1 MPVKKIRDICFEKND
16 HSKIALFCIAW
27 SWEKQRSKLYIS
39 QFLSS
44 PLSWDNLTGIFPCHK
59 LHDVFTEVSE
69 WTHVL
74 LNITLRSM
82 YAQGLEYRYWRQSV
96 QFFPIQTD
104 LGWWKTFFFNL
115 LIFFYYLNSTKCFP
129 EEPLWFKAVITAR
142 SSMNWTIF
150 ERVNGSRNTLSQC
163 KLNRGFTEIFFL
175 CNGKG
180 DLKGFQNSFKT
191 LFLKVSVTIWYLSIK
206 ERVRKKA
213 HARFKTLALV
223 WQTKLSSMSVTIIFS
238 LKTVNDLTES
248 VTHFHRLL
256 MNEV

>member
-1 MPVKKIRDICFEKND
+1 MPVKKIRDICFEKNY
-16 HSKIALFCIAW
+16 HSKIVLFCLAC
-27 SWEKQRSKLYIS
+27 SWENSDRNST
-39 QFLSS
+39 FHNFCRARWN
-44 PLSWDNLTGIFPCHK
+44 WDNLTGIFPCHK

-104 LGWWKTFFFNL
+104 LGWWKTFFFYL

-150 ERVNGSRNTLSQC
+150 ERVNGSWNTLS
-163 KLNRGFTEIFFL
+163 
-175 CNGKG
+175 
-180 DLKGFQNSFKT
+180 
-191 LFLKVSVTIWYLSIK
+191 
-206 ERVRKKA
+206 
-213 HARFKTLALV
+213 
-223 WQTKLSSMSVTIIFS
+223 
-238 LKTVNDLTES
+238 
-248 VTHFHRLL
+248 
-256 MNEV
+256 